1 MCEKVRFY
9 AEMPIIGLKR
19 CDIFENPDDLD
30 GMRCRA
36 NRRRK
41 KNTACHAGEYQED
54 WWLGEPMFEYLSM
67 SERRF
72 PLLLP
77 FEVPSQG
84 SCTLIVVGISYLFLI
99 VPISVHLDSDSIEFD
114 GFKVVEFLILRNYYF
129 DHYPNVAKS
138 LY

>member
-67 SERRF
+67 SERLVLCLANAPRYPSF
-72 PLLLP
+72 SKAEVNCFLHPLLLP

-84 SCTLIVVGISYLFLI
+84 TS
-99 VPISVHLDSDSIEFD
+99 P
-114 GFKVVEFLILRNYYF
+114 
-129 DHYPNVAKS
+129 
-138 LY
+138 